1 MSTFANEVKL
11 RQVVS
16 ESYTYTD
23 VIKVMGLKVGI
34 TTINRLK
41 KYIQQYN
48 ISTTHFTR
56 DNRRRIWDE
65 TRLRELISTAQCY
78 ADVLASLGVRT
89 QGANI
94 KTLKKYIQKYDI
106 DTSHFNSTGVRKR
119 NGGLTKIPNEQIF
132 IQNSS
137 TQRVVVK
144 RRILMDSLIEYKCET
159 CQNTGS
165 WQGRKLVLQ
174 LEHKNGVYNDNRLE
188 NLCFLC
194 PNCHSQTDTYA
205 GKNNT
210 DH

>member
-1 MSTFANEVKL
+1 MCEVCVFSILIYNRGVAKMASRTSNRTNGGKSIGADTTLWPSVSGSDSHTLCHTLNIMSTFANEVKL

-16 ESYTYTD
+16 ESYTYSD
-23 VIKVMGLKVGI
+23 VIKTMGLKVGI

-94 KTLKKYIQKYDI
+94 KTLK
-106 DTSHFNSTGVRKR
+106 STYR
-119 NGGLTKIPNEQIF
+119 NT
-132 IQNSS
+132 
-137 TQRVVVK
+137 T
-144 RRILMDSLIEYKCET
+144 
-159 CQNTGS
+159 
-165 WQGRKLVLQ
+165 
-174 LEHKNGVYNDNRLE
+174 
-188 NLCFLC
+188 
-194 PNCHSQTDTYA
+194 
-205 GKNNT
+205 
-210 DH
+210 